1 MKSVES
7 IQRPLADYLSLPSHE
22 LFART
27 AAAKRALGNGVMVL
41 GHNYQR
47 DEVIEHADFRG
58 DSLLLAKLA
67 AEHSERPYVVFCGV
81 HFMAETAD
89 ILSRSRQTVIL
100 PDLAAGCS
108 MAEMAA
114 IEQVDQCWDSLA
126 GVLPVEET
134 VTPGVYVNSAAVL
147 KAFCGE
153 DGGITCTSSNAR
165 AVIEWAWARREK
177 VLFFPDEHLGRNTA
191 NKMGVPR
198 DQMIVWDP
206 FQPNGGNHIEA
217 IRKARL
223 ILWKGHCSV
232 HQKFQPGHVDYFRE
246 KHSSIKIIVHPECHE
261 DVVNLAD
268 SCGSTEFIIRT
279 VSAGEPGSIWGV
291 GTELNLV
298 NRLKRRQPDKQVYFL
313 SPTVCQCA
321 TMFRIDAPHLC
332 WAMENLA
339 EGHVVNQISVP
350 DDDKHWARIA
360 LQRMLDVSC
369 PARTFL
375 PTPPFPPSNHL
386 SSPPLARWSP
396 RRSCGVGRSS
406 PRSIRSARSRRSKC
420 PSPGA
425 SARWR
430 SWSPSGG
437 GREGERVSS
446 PGAASRSLPRSGS

>member
-7 IQRPLADYLSLPSHE
+7 KQRPLADYQSLPSDE
-22 LFART
+22 LFARI
-27 AAAKRALGNGVMVL
+27 AAAKRALGDRVMVL

-67 AEHSERPYVVFCGV
+67 AERSERPYVVFCGV

-89 ILSRSRQTVIL
+89 ILSRSQQTVIL

-108 MAEMAA
+108 MADMAA

-126 GVLPVEET
+126 GILPVEET
-134 VTPGVYVNSAAVL
+134 VTPAVYVNSAAVL

-153 DGGITCTSSNAR
+153 HGGITCTSSNAR

-206 FQPNGGNHIEA
+206 FQPNGGNQIEA

-232 HQKFQPGHVDYFRE
+232 HQMFQPAHVEYFR
-246 KHSSIKIIVHPECHE
+246 KTYPDLKVIVHPECHE
-261 DVVNLAD
+261 DVVNKAD
-268 SCGSTEFIIRT
+268 FVGSTEYIIRT
-279 VSAGEPGSIWGV
+279 VSAAPAGTAWAV

-298 NRLKRRQPDKQVYFL
+298 NRLKKEQPDKHVYFL
-313 SPTVCQCA
+313 SSTVCQCA

-339 EGHVVNQISVP
+339 DGHVVNHIVVP
-350 DDDKHWARIA
+350 DDDKAWAKIA
-360 LQRMLDVSC
+360 LDRMMAIS
-369 PARTFL
+369 
-375 PTPPFPPSNHL
+375 
-386 SSPPLARWSP
+386 
-396 RRSCGVGRSS
+396 
-406 PRSIRSARSRRSKC
+406 
-420 PSPGA
+420 
-425 SARWR
+425 
-430 SWSPSGG
+430 
-437 GREGERVSS
+437 
-446 PGAASRSLPRSGS
+446 